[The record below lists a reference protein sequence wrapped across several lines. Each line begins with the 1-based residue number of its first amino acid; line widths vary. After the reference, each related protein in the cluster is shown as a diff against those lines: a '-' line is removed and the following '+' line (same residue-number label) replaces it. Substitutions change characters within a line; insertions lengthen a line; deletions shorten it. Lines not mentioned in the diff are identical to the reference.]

1 MSSGKKRILIDG
13 TTISKKTDGL
23 SQYILNTV
31 AYLDADEFDVTLIV
45 RTGECPHW
53 AIEKFES
60 KGITVKTVN
69 IKPIGPLRDVQ
80 LGLYLLRNRKKFD
93 LAFIPSNQFPVFIG
107 IPTVYTIHDLI
118 YEHYPQQLGRLA
130 GLKKCYLHF
139 VVKVGLR
146 KAKYVIAVSENT
158 KKDIIRI
165 HSPKRAEKIVVVYEG
180 WEHLTKYKPDVS
192 AKLDVPFD
200 HYILYVGS
208 TRQHKNLDNLLLAI
222 QKIKDRLPA
231 GYGVVCVGNTSFFSQ
246 KQIDAIN
253 NINREK
259 EIIHFTGWLTDEE
272 LSAYFK
278 KSIAFI
284 FPSLCEGFGIPVLE
298 AFYYQIPLLLSNR
311 SSLPEVAGDAAL
323 YFDPTDVDDMGEKI
337 LYFIEN
343 QVTLTDELVNKGT
356 NRLNLFS
363 WKSAS
368 KKICEY
374 IHLGMLNEK
383 C

>member
-1 MSSGKKRILIDG
+1 M
-13 TTISKKTDGL
+13 
-23 SQYILNTV
+23 
-31 AYLDADEFDVTLIV
+31 
-45 RTGECPHW
+45 
-53 AIEKFES
+53 
-60 KGITVKTVN
+60 
-69 IKPIGPLRDVQ
+69 
-80 LGLYLLRNRKKFD
+80 
-93 LAFIPSNQFPVFIG
+93 
-107 IPTVYTIHDLI
+107 
-118 YEHYPQQLGRLA
+118 
-130 GLKKCYLHF
+130 
-139 VVKVGLR
+139 
-146 KAKYVIAVSENT
+146 
-158 KKDIIRI
+158 
-165 HSPKRAEKIVVVYEG
+165 
-180 WEHLTKYKPDVS
+180 
-192 AKLDVPFD
+192 PFD